1 MNGNKTTT
9 GIIRLTRYG
18 VVGLVTNAVVYVIF
32 VIMIWFGM
40 KPLLASG
47 LCYAIGLTL
56 SYLINRRWTFD
67 STGNHSS
74 DLPRF
79 LAAYGLGLGVTL
91 LSMTILL
98 GFLIPQLAQLVTIV
112 ITAVAI
118 YIFLHLFKFG
128 NGDGKNAT

>member
-1 MNGNKTTT
+1 MSNNKQTA

-18 VVGLVTNAVVYVIF
+18 IVGLVTNAVVYGVF
-32 VIMIWFGM
+32 VIMIWLDM
-40 KPLLASG
+40 HPLWASG

-56 SYLINRRWTFD
+56 SYLVNRRWAFE
-67 STGNHSS
+67 STSNHLS

-91 LSMTILL
+91 LSMTFLL
-98 GFLIPQLAQLVTIV
+98 GFLIPQLAQLVTIG

-128 NGDGKNAT
+128 NGDSPNAT